1 MLSHVN
7 SILNPT
13 SNMLKHASN
22 RDVTINHENQFKL
35 VTIQIG
41 WDAKQ
46 IWIQLGDYMNVCLM
60 GTYCL

>member
-1 MLSHVN
+1 
-7 SILNPT
+7 
-13 SNMLKHASN
+13 MLKHASN